1 MILVPCKDGI
11 SHNKFEDARRSS
23 GSRLH
28 RTVAGDAG
36 CGAADTER
44 QRMKILIARINH
56 ETNTFSPV
64 ATPLA
69 AFGRNGPSYGED
81 AFRQNK
87 GMQTAMAAF
96 IDAAERE
103 HAEIVTPVSAS
114 ANPSGP
120 VDAAA
125 YDAICAAILAAAS
138 GCDAVMLDLH
148 GAMVAENSNDGEGD
162 LLERVR
168 ALLPDAPIAVAL
180 DLHGNVTQKM
190 IDNADVIVSFKT
202 YPHVDMYETG
212 AHAARLMFDLVYGN
226 AKPVIAWRQPPL
238 LAHTLR
244 SATAEGAMKRAVDAA
259 RAAEAGGM
267 LAVSVLSGFSLADIA
282 VPCVSVVVVGNGDL
296 AEAEAVAERIAR
308 QIWEERDDFVYR
320 SAPLAESVAQAASLA
335 QSADKPVLLL
345 DHGDNC
351 MSGGS
356 CDTMDLLEEALQ
368 QKLEGIV
375 SGPLCDPQAVA
386 ALMSA
391 GVGSTVTVTIGNKV
405 ESDVRPARP
414 PLAVTGV
421 VRALTD
427 GEYVISGPTYTGQ
440 RAFMGRAAVL
450 DTGTVKLVMTE
461 HPHEP
466 WDLGVFESVGI
477 DPRRARFL
485 LLKSRMY
492 CRPVFVPIA
501 AALVECDSRGVT
513 SSDYGLFAFKHLRR
527 PVYPLYPSTEWPSS
541 N

>member
-1 MILVPCKDGI
+1 
-11 SHNKFEDARRSS
+11 
-23 GSRLH
+23 
-28 RTVAGDAG
+28 
-36 CGAADTER
+36 
-44 QRMKILIARINH
+44 MKILIARMNH

-64 ATPLA
+64 ATPLS
-69 AFGRNGPSYGED
+69 AFGRKGPSYGQD
-81 AFRQNK
+81 AFDDNK

-103 HAEIVTPVSAS
+103 QAEIVTPVSAS

-120 VDAAA
+120 VEAAA
-125 YDAICAAILAAAS
+125 YDTIADAIVAAAT

-168 ALLPDAPIAVAL
+168 AALPHAPIAVAL

-212 AHAARLMFDLVYGN
+212 AHAARLMFAMIHGE

-238 LAHTLR
+238 LTHTLR
-244 SATAEGAMKRAVDAA
+244 SATAEGAMRRAVEAA
-259 RAAEAGGM
+259 RAAEADGL

-282 VPCVSVVVVGNGDL
+282 APCISVVVVGNGDL
-296 AEAEAVAERIAR
+296 KQVEAAAERIAR
-308 QIWEERDDFVYR
+308 QIWAEREDFVYR
-320 SAPLAESVAQAASLA
+320 SAPLADSVAQAAALGLA
-335 QSADKPVLLL
+335 HGADKPVLLL

-351 MSGGS
+351 MSGGT
-356 CDTMDLLEEALQ
+356 CDTMDLLEEALK

-386 ALMSA
+386 ALMAA
-391 GVGSTVTVTIGNKV
+391 GVGSTVTVSVGNKIAGSAV
-405 ESDVRPARP
+405 TPRP
-414 PLAVTGV
+414 PVSVTGV

-450 DTGTVKLVMTE
+450 DTGTVKLVLTE
-461 HPHEP
+461 RTHEP

-492 CRPVFVPIA
+492 CRPVFVPIG

-513 SSDYGLFAFKHLRR
+513 SSDYGLFAFERVTR
-527 PVYPLYPSTEWPSS
+527 PVYPLDSGTEWPLA

>member
-1 MILVPCKDGI
+1 
-11 SHNKFEDARRSS
+11 
-23 GSRLH
+23 
-28 RTVAGDAG
+28 
-36 CGAADTER
+36 
-44 QRMKILIARINH
+44 MKILIARMNH

-69 AFGRNGPSYGED
+69 AFGRNGPTYGDD
-81 AFRQNK
+81 ALNDNK

-103 HAEIVTPVSAS
+103 QADIVTPVSAS
-114 ANPSGP
+114 ANPSGL
-120 VDAAA
+120 VEAAA
-125 YDAICAAILAAAS
+125 YDAICAAIVSAAV

-212 AHAARLMFDLVYGN
+212 AHAARLMFDLIHGR

-238 LAHTLR
+238 LTHTLR

-259 RAAEAGGM
+259 RAAEADGM
-267 LAVSVLSGFSLADIA
+267 LAVSVLSGFSLADIEA
-282 VPCVSVVVVGNGDL
+282 PCISVVVVGNGER
-296 AEAEAVAERIAR
+296 AAAEAVAERIAR
-308 QIWEERDDFVYR
+308 QIWNEREDFVYR
-320 SAPLAESVAQAASLA
+320 SAPLAESVAQAATHAAALA
-335 QSADKPVLLL
+335 ADAGKPVLLL

-351 MSGGS
+351 MSGGT
-356 CDTMDLLEEALQ
+356 CDTMDLLEEALK
-368 QKLEGIV
+368 QKLDGIV

-405 ESDVRPARP
+405 ASDTVKPRP

-450 DTGTVKLVMTE
+450 DTGSVKLVMTE
-461 HPHEP
+461 RTHEP

-513 SSDYGLFAFKHLRR
+513 SSDYGLFAFRHVKR
-527 PVYPLYPSTEWPSS
+527 PVYPLDTQTEWAFTQ
-541 N
+541 

>member
-1 MILVPCKDGI
+1 M
-11 SHNKFEDARRSS
+11 R
-23 GSRLH
+23 
-28 RTVAGDAG
+28 
-36 CGAADTER
+36 
-44 QRMKILIARINH
+44 ILIARMNH

-64 ATPLA
+64 ETPLA
-69 AFGRNGPSYGED
+69 AFGRNGPSYGRD
-81 AFRQNK
+81 AFNENK

-96 IDAAERE
+96 IDAAERV

-120 VDAAA
+120 VEASA
-125 YDAICAAILAAAS
+125 YDAICNAIVSAAT

-162 LLERVR
+162 LLARVR

-212 AHAARLMFDLVYGN
+212 AHAARLLFDMIDGR
-226 AKPVIAWRQPPL
+226 AEPVLAWRQPPL
-238 LAHTLR
+238 LTHTLR

-259 RAAEAGGM
+259 RAAESDGM
-267 LAVSVLSGFSLADIA
+267 LAVSVLAGFSLADIA
-282 VPCVSVVVVGNGDL
+282 APRISVVVVGNGARAD
-296 AEAEAVAERIAR
+296 AEAVAERIAW
-308 QIWEERDDFVYR
+308 QIWNERDDFVYH

-335 QSADKPVLLL
+335 RGADKPVLLL

-351 MSGGS
+351 MSGGT
-356 CDTMDLLEEALQ
+356 CDTMDLLEEALKQ
-368 QKLEGIV
+368 GLEGIV

-386 ALMSA
+386 ALASA
-391 GVGSTVTVTIGNKV
+391 GVGSTLTLTIGNKLT
-405 ESDVRPARP
+405 SDALPSRS

-450 DTGTVKLVMTE
+450 DTGPVKLVVTE
-461 HPHEP
+461 RTHEP

-513 SSDYGLFAFKHLRR
+513 SSDYGLFSFEHVKR
-527 PVYPLYPSTEWPSS
+527 PVYPLDQHTEWAAA

>member
-1 MILVPCKDGI
+1 
-11 SHNKFEDARRSS
+11 
-23 GSRLH
+23 
-28 RTVAGDAG
+28 
-36 CGAADTER
+36 
-44 QRMKILIARINH
+44 MKILIARMNH

-64 ATPLA
+64 DTPLA

-81 AFRQNK
+81 AFKENK

-103 HAEIVTPVSAS
+103 NAEIVTPISAS
-114 ANPSGP
+114 GNPSGP
-120 VDAAA
+120 VAVAA
-125 YDAICAAILAAAS
+125 YDAICNAIVAAAF

-168 ALLPDAPIAVAL
+168 AALPDAPIAVAL

-212 AHAARLMFDLVYGN
+212 AHAARLMFDLVHGK
-226 AKPVIAWRQPPL
+226 AQPVMAWRQPPL
-238 LAHTLR
+238 LTHTLR

-259 RAAEAGGM
+259 RAAEADGM
-267 LAVSVLSGFSLADIA
+267 LAVSVLSGFSLADIEA
-282 VPCVSVVVVGNGDL
+282 PCISVVVVANGDR
-296 AEAEAVAERIAR
+296 AKAEAVAERIAR
-308 QIWEERDDFVYR
+308 QIWDEREDFVYR
-320 SAPLAESVAQAASLA
+320 SAPLAESVAQAAALA
-335 QSADKPVLLL
+335 QGADKPVLLL

-351 MSGGS
+351 MSGGT
-356 CDTMDLLEEALQ
+356 CDTMDLFEEALKQ
-368 QKLEGIV
+368 NLEGVV

-386 ALMSA
+386 ALMVA
-391 GVGSTVTVTIGNKV
+391 GVGSTVTVTIGNKLFGKAV
-405 ESDVRPARP
+405 VPKP
-414 PLAVTGV
+414 PVAVTGV

-450 DTGTVKLVMTE
+450 DTGTAKLVMTE
-461 HPHEP
+461 RTHEP

-513 SSDYGLFAFKHLRR
+513 SSDFGLFAFEHVRR
-527 PVYPLYPSTEWPSS
+527 PVYPLDARAEWSPPR
-541 N
+541 

>member
-1 MILVPCKDGI
+1 
-11 SHNKFEDARRSS
+11 
-23 GSRLH
+23 
-28 RTVAGDAG
+28 
-36 CGAADTER
+36 
-44 QRMKILIARINH
+44 MKILIARMNH

-64 ATPLA
+64 ATPLS
-69 AFGRNGPSYGED
+69 AFGQNSTSQGPSFDKD
-81 AFRQNK
+81 AYNDNK

-103 HAEIVTPVSAS
+103 GAQIVTPVSAA

-120 VDAAA
+120 VEAAA
-125 YDAICAAILAAAS
+125 YDAICDAILAAAP

-148 GAMVAENSNDGEGD
+148 GAMVAENSDDGEGD

-168 ALLPDAPIAVAL
+168 AALPDAPIAVAL

-212 AHAARLMFDLVYGN
+212 AHAARLLFALMHGE
-226 AKPVIAWRQPPL
+226 ARPVIAWRQPPL
-238 LAHTLR
+238 LTHTLR

-259 RAAEAGGM
+259 RAAEADGM
-267 LAVSVLSGFSLADIA
+267 LAVSVLAGFSLADIEA
-282 VPCVSVVVVGNGDL
+282 PCISVVVIGNGNRLQAD
-296 AEAEAVAERIAR
+296 AVAERIAR
-308 QIWEERDDFVYR
+308 QIWSEREDFVFR
-320 SAPLAESVAQAASLA
+320 GAPLADSVAQAAALA
-335 QSADKPVLLL
+335 KDVDKPVLLL

-351 MSGGS
+351 MSGGT
-356 CDTMDLLEEALQ
+356 CDTMDLLEEALRQ
-368 QKLEGIV
+368 NLEGIV
-375 SGPLCDPQAVA
+375 AGPLCDPQAVA
-386 ALMSA
+386 ALMVA
-391 GVGSTVTVTIGNKV
+391 GVGSPVTVTIGNKLA
-405 ESDVRPARP
+405 SAGLTPRRPVAM
-414 PLAVTGV
+414 TGV

-440 RAFMGRAAVL
+440 RAYMGRAAVL
-450 DTGTVKLVMTE
+450 DAGTVKLVVTE
-461 HPHEP
+461 HTHEP

-492 CRPVFVPIA
+492 CRPVFVPIS

-513 SSDYGLFAFKHLRR
+513 SSDYGLFAFRNVRR
-527 PVYPLYPSTEWPSS
+527 PVFPLDAHADWSATR
-541 N
+541 

>member
-1 MILVPCKDGI
+1 
-11 SHNKFEDARRSS
+11 
-23 GSRLH
+23 
-28 RTVAGDAG
+28 
-36 CGAADTER
+36 
-44 QRMKILIARINH
+44 MKILIARMNH

-69 AFGRNGPSYGED
+69 AFGRSGPNYGMD
-81 AFRQNK
+81 AFDENK

-103 HAEIVTPVSAS
+103 QARIVTPVSAS

-120 VDAAA
+120 VEAAA
-125 YDAICAAILAAAS
+125 YDAICDAIVAAAT

-148 GAMVAENSNDGEGD
+148 GAMVAKNSNDGEGD

-168 ALLPDAPIAVAL
+168 TALPHAPIAVAL

-212 AHAARLMFDLVYGN
+212 AHAARLMFDLVHGK

-238 LAHTLR
+238 LTHTLR

-259 RAAEAGGM
+259 RAAEADGL

-282 VPCVSVVVVGNGDL
+282 APCISVVVVSNGDHML
-296 AEAEAVAERIAR
+296 AEATAERIAR
-308 QIWEERDDFVYR
+308 QIWTEREDFVYR
-320 SAPLAESVAQAASLA
+320 SAPLADSVAQAAALA
-335 QSADKPVLLL
+335 QGADKPVLLL

-356 CDTMDLLEEALQ
+356 CDTMDLLEEALK

-386 ALMSA
+386 ALMAA

-405 ESDVRPARP
+405 AGNAVTPRP
-414 PLAVTGV
+414 PVAVTGV

-450 DTGTVKLVMTE
+450 DTGTVKLVLTE
-461 HPHEP
+461 RTHEP

-492 CRPVFVPIA
+492 CRPVFVPIG

-513 SSDYGLFAFKHLRR
+513 SSDYGLFEFKQVRR
-527 PVYPLYPSTEWPSS
+527 PVYPLDADADWPSTQ
-541 N
+541 

>member
-1 MILVPCKDGI
+1 
-11 SHNKFEDARRSS
+11 
-23 GSRLH
+23 
-28 RTVAGDAG
+28 
-36 CGAADTER
+36 
-44 QRMKILIARINH
+44 MKILIARMNH

-69 AFGRNGPSYGED
+69 AFGRNGPSYGRD
-81 AFRQNK
+81 AFNENK

-96 IDAAERE
+96 IDAAERVR
-103 HAEIVTPVSAS
+103 ADIVTPVSAS

-120 VDAAA
+120 VDATA
-125 YDAICAAILAAAS
+125 YDAICDAIVSVAT

-148 GAMVAENSNDGEGD
+148 GAMVAENSTDGEGD

-212 AHAARLMFDLVYGN
+212 AHAARLLFDMIDGR
-226 AKPVIAWRQPPL
+226 ASPVLAWRQPPL
-238 LAHTLR
+238 LTHTLR

-259 RAAEAGGM
+259 RAAEADGM
-267 LAVSVLSGFSLADIA
+267 LAVSVLAGFSLADIA
-282 VPCVSVVVVGNGDL
+282 APCISVVVVGNGERAD
-296 AEAEAVAERIAR
+296 AEAVAERISR
-308 QIWEERDDFVYR
+308 QIWNERDDFVYH

-335 QSADKPVLLL
+335 QGADKPVLLL

-351 MSGGS
+351 MSGGT
-356 CDTMDLLEEALQ
+356 CDTMDLLEEALKQ
-368 QKLEGIV
+368 GLEGIV

-386 ALMSA
+386 ALTAA
-391 GVGSTVTVTIGNKV
+391 GVGSTLTLTIGNKLT
-405 ESDVRPARP
+405 SNALPSRP

-450 DTGTVKLVMTE
+450 DTGTVKLVVTE
-461 HPHEP
+461 RTHEP

-513 SSDYGLFAFKHLRR
+513 SSDYGLFGFEHVKR
-527 PVYPLYPSTEWPSS
+527 PVYPLDQHTEWTAT